1 MEIALITLFVLGY
14 AAIALEHPIRINK
27 TATAMILAVGCWVL
41 VVLAGK
47 NDQTFALHQLA
58 EHLSSISEI
67 VFFLLGAMT
76 IVELI
81 NNHNGFKI
89 VTDLIKTKS
98 KRKLLWTVGFATF
111 FLSAILDNLTTSIVM
126 VALLRKLIDDRNDR
140 LIFAGMVIIAANAGG
155 AWSPIGDVTTTMLWI
170 GGRVSPAN
178 LLESLLIPS
187 IICLLVPLVY
197 QSFFIKGT
205 IEISSEVQAN
215 EKPAPGAIV
224 VLLVGFLA
232 LLFVPIFKSLT
243 HLPPYMG
250 VLFGLGVLWIVTERQ
265 HHQHQD
271 RTHLSV
277 SNALGRID
285 TSSVLFFLAIL
296 LAVGALETEGLLIQL
311 ATWLD
316 NTIGNKDVIVTAL
329 GLASAIIDNVP
340 LTAASMGM
348 YSLADYP
355 IDHRIW
361 EMMAYAVG
369 TGGSCLIIGSAAGVV
384 VMGME
389 KIEFIWY
396 LKKITLTALLGYFA
410 GIVTYFGMYALLH

>member
-1 MEIALITLFVLGY
+1 M
-14 AAIALEHPIRINK
+14 
-27 TATAMILAVGCWVL
+27 
-41 VVLAGK
+41 
-47 NDQTFALHQLA
+47 
-58 EHLSSISEI
+58 
-67 VFFLLGAMT
+67 
-76 IVELI
+76 
-81 NNHNGFKI
+81 
-89 VTDLIKTKS
+89 
-98 KRKLLWTVGFATF
+98 
-111 FLSAILDNLTTSIVM
+111 
-126 VALLRKLIDDRNDR
+126 
-140 LIFAGMVIIAANAGG
+140 
-155 AWSPIGDVTTTMLWI
+155 
-170 GGRVSPAN
+170 
-178 LLESLLIPS
+178 
-187 IICLLVPLVY
+187 
-197 QSFFIKGT
+197 
-205 IEISSEVQAN
+205 
-215 EKPAPGAIV
+215 
-224 VLLVGFLA
+224 
-232 LLFVPIFKSLT
+232 
-243 HLPPYMG
+243 
-250 VLFGLGVLWIVTERQ
+250 
-265 HHQHQD
+265 
-271 RTHLSV
+271 
-277 SNALGRID
+277 
-285 TSSVLFFLAIL
+285 